1 MDNVKKSNNSTPD
14 QDGCSIIVNNVGL
27 DKSGDPRSG
36 GRSNAST
43 DNDDFGKQFSF
54 EQIEKV
60 ESDINCESNIL
71 DLFSEANSDGA
82 IDVNC
87 VCNTEKYESG
97 SRRPAKWRKLP
108 WIATSNY

>member
-82 IDVNC
+82 IDV
-87 VCNTEKYESG
+87 TEKYESG
-97 SRRPAKWRKLP
+97 SRRPAKWRKRP
-108 WIATSNY
+108 WISSR